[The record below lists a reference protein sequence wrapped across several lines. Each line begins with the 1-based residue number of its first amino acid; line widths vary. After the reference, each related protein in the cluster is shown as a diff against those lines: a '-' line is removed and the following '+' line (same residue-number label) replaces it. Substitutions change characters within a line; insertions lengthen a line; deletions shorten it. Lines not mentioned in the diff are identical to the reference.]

1 MSGGCGVAVLQL
13 ETKMLQIC
21 IVCVFSVGNVK
32 TLSKSLE
39 KQLEARGPKKP
50 AGGVNMLVEKPTS
63 VKNIKQD
70 ARKELKVRPAP
81 LNRYRRLHYAKVNI
95 CDFEIYHN

>member
-1 MSGGCGVAVLQL
+1 M
-13 ETKMLQIC
+13 
-21 IVCVFSVGNVK
+21 FSVGNVK

-39 KQLEARGPKKP
+39 KQLDARGPKKP
-50 AGGVNMLVEKPTS
+50 VGGVNMLLEKPTS

-81 LNRYRRLHYAKVNI
+81 LNRYRCLHYAKVNK
-95 CDFEIYHN
+95 CDVIYHNRGQVQNLNIY